1 MTRELRIASI
11 VVVSFLTSVA
21 LAFGH
26 GQSAAPTGFG
36 FSGGLAPGAYQSMG
50 TVPALLGQTNAGMAM
65 EISHSWQGRESGGY
79 GFKYGGNGLYPS
91 GSAVWVAEYLASN
104 KSGDEY
110 AFAADPYPQDNT
122 PQNGN
127 EGQAGNQ
134 GMNGNQNQN
143 QSQNQN
149 QNQGKQEKKKEQEQ
163 PQKPE
168 YLTYTVKKKSLEEQA
183 KTGKAAPVDFKS
195 SPSHARVTVDGYFVG
210 HTPMTIKIPYGKHLV
225 SITKWGYQG
234 FEQEID
240 VTAKKPV
247 SVNPT
252 LGKDW

>member
-1 MTRELRIASI
+1 MTHRLRFVCII
-11 VVVSFLTSVA
+11 VVSFLTSAA
-21 LAFGH
+21 LALGQ
-26 GQSAAPTGFG
+26 GQSAGFAGFG

-50 TVPALLGQTNAGMAM
+50 TVPALLGQTNAVTSR
-65 EISHSWQGRESGGY
+65 EISHSRDRQDSGEYGFQYGGY
-79 GFKYGGNGLYPS
+79 GYYSS
-91 GSAVWVAEYLASN
+91 GSAFWAPEYLASN
-104 KSGDEY
+104 DGGTPY
-110 AFAADPYPQDNT
+110 TFAADPSPQGNA
-122 PQNGN
+122 PQNG
-127 EGQAGNQ
+127 GNQ
-134 GMNGNQNQN
+134 GQGSNQGMSGNQN
-143 QSQNQN
+143 QNQN
-149 QNQGKQEKKKEQEQ
+149 QNQGKQGQKKQQEQ

-183 KTGKAAPVDFKS
+183 KSGKAAPVDFKS
-195 SPSHARVTVDGYFVG
+195 SPSGARVTVDGYFLG
-210 HTPMTIKIPYGKHLV
+210 HTPMTVKIPYGKHLV